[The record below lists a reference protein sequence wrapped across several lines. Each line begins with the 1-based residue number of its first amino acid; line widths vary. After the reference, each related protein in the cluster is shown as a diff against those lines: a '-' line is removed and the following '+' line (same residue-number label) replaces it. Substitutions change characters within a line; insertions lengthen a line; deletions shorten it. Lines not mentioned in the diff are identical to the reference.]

1 MLVLQGI
8 EFQHKKCFPLKTVK
22 AFLFLFRVEFIVN
35 NVKPNAGVILTL
47 M

>member
-22 AFLFLFRVEFIVN
+22 ALFLFLVEFIVN
-35 NVKPNAGVILTL
+35 DVKSNTGVTLTL